1 MTLLTEFCQ
10 IYILYFDDVTGL
22 IPILVFS
29 NEFIKKNEEHIVPIK
44 FHPIRLLDSENERKF
59 EQVNLKYNGKVYFAK
74 RFKPNF
80 NNKNFGKVFIILVL
94 TKEINIYGSDL
105 LNDIKNTIKKDFG
118 YSLKTFI
125 ESEILKESLIKTP
138 SIVEIIKK
146 GEIVKED
153 IRNRLKQI
161 WRNYFDSI
169 IYPYEKNQLNF

>member
-1 MTLLTEFCQ
+1 MVLLTEFCQ
-10 IYILYFDDVTGL
+10 IYILYFDDVIGL
-22 IPILVFS
+22 IPILIFS
-29 NEFIKKNEEHIVPIK
+29 NEFIKKNEKQILPIK
-44 FHPIRLLDSENERKF
+44 LHPIRLLDSENERDF
-59 EQVNLKYNGKVYFAK
+59 EQINLKYNGKVYFAK
-74 RFKPNF
+74 RFKPKF

-118 YSLKTFI
+118 YSLKTLI
-125 ESEILKESLIKTP
+125 KSEILKESLIKTP

-169 IYPYEKNQLNF
+169 IYSYEKNQSNF

>member
-1 MTLLTEFCQ
+1 M
-10 IYILYFDDVTGL
+10 YILYFDDVTGL

-29 NEFIKKNEEHIVPIK
+29 NEFIKKNEEQIDPIK
-44 FHPIRLLDSENERKF
+44 FHPIRLLDSENERDF
-59 EQVNLKYNGKVYFAK
+59 GQINLIYNGKVYSAK
-74 RFKPNF
+74 RFRTNI

-94 TKEINIYGSDL
+94 TKEINTYGSDL
-105 LNDIKNTIKKDFG
+105 LNFITNIIKKDFE
-118 YSLKTFI
+118 YSLKTLI
-125 ESEILKESLIKTP
+125 ESEVLKESLIKTP

-169 IYPYEKNQLNF
+169 IYSYEKNQLNF